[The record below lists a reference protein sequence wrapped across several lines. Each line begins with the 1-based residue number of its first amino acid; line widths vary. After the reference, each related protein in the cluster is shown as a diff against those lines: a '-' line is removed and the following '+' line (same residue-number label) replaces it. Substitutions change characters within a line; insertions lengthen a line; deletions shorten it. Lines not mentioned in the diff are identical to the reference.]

1 MRLHFFSDMKND
13 RLVLV
18 AMLFVALCA
27 SIFFTG
33 CKNNDSKESPD
44 GLQGKWS
51 CEFYEDEWGGKCL
64 IEYTFQENGELLMV
78 FEYEGK
84 REASSMLWR
93 TEGDK
98 LYTIEKGVEKLYKDT
113 GAEWHCV
120 DYKVSANTLEF
131 PGGDG
136 TVMSFTRIN

>member
-1 MRLHFFSDMKND
+1 
-13 RLVLV
+13 
-18 AMLFVALCA
+18 MLFVALCA

-84 REASSMLWR
+84 RSSTSMLWR

-98 LYTIEKGVEKLYKDT
+98 MYTIEKDVAKLYERT
-113 GAEWHCV
+113 GAEWSCI
-120 DYKVSANTLEF
+120 DYKVSDNVLEF
-131 PGGDG
+131 HGNDG
-136 TVMSFTRIN
+136 TVMSFTKIN